1 MKLTE
6 SLHIEGQQAL
16 IDEIIISA
24 VKQGII
30 KDPDMV
36 HRPEMVHHL
45 VVCLGEANNPR
56 KKIVEFREGV
66 IIPNGNAAYVLLN
79 ERDPEN
85 NERWREVKTS
95 VPQTPY
101 VEGKDRL
108 TWFET
113 INTLYIMTDG
123 GTPVQDLRQAE
134 APRAD
139 EVSVS
144 DLGAVPDDL

>member
-1 MKLTE
+1 MALKLTE
-6 SLHIEGQQAL
+6 SLTLVQQQAL
-16 IDEIIISA
+16 LDEILISA

-30 KDPDMV
+30 KDKDMV
-36 HRPEMVHHL
+36 SRPEMVHHL
-45 VVCLGEANNPR
+45 AVCLGEAAYPR
-56 KKIVEFREGV
+56 KKIVEFREGA
-66 IIPNGNAAYVLLN
+66 IIPNGKAAYVLLN

-113 INTLYIMTDG
+113 INTLYIMADG
-123 GTPVQDLRQAE
+123 GTPIQDLRP
-134 APRAD
+134 APSAYLMSPS
-139 EVSVS
+139 E
-144 DLGAVPDDL
+144 LGVVPDDL